1 MSYLLSALL
10 VASTALTWL
19 LFVTLDPERAA
30 WAPVLRGAAYFLTA
44 LSAARFVEVLVSTLV
59 DDSDGNSRTTDLVKV
74 MSSIVIY
81 IAAMLVWLHYGMAF
95 DITSLLATSAI
106 VSLVLGFALQ
116 NTLGNLFSGL
126 SIELE
131 RPLRVGDFIRKGSVE
146 GEVVALK
153 WRSIFLRTPD
163 GSSVVLPNSTLATD
177 AVEVVRRGQPVRIAV
192 PLLVPDSIPPMRVQK
207 VAEEVLDRGV
217 PGIAED
223 PLPSVVLV
231 GPEPETGVMRY
242 TLRCYT
248 NKPIDTASLASRV
261 LTALWYA
268 FDRSDI
274 PMTGLSRSPI
284 APELPSDAGFLGE
297 LAEHGRLLRFGPG
310 ETVPPE
316 LAGFVVDGGLH
327 EEVLSHEIDLE
338 AELAPILAAE
348 FGQDR
353 MALIPTGVIRK
364 VARQAAL
371 FLGPVSF
378 TLAEHYGSLTTD
390 PYLLYQALATR
401 VPDPLD
407 RERFLSNAPDRP
419 LRHLQSGDAFGWAG
433 RLQFEPQATRKRTV
447 VYSADLLVFDESRQ
461 AALANHPE
469 AADLRRKILISSPLL
484 SDLGM
489 DILSARLG
497 RRQPLEKA

>member
-10 VASTALTWL
+10 VASTALIWL
-19 LFVTLDPERAA
+19 LFVTLDPESAS
-30 WAPVLRGAAYFLTA
+30 WAPVLRDMAYFLTA

-131 RPLRVGDFIRKGSVE
+131 RPLRVGDFIRKGTVE

-177 AVEVVRRGQPVRIAV
+177 AVEVVRRGQPVRTVISF
-192 PLLVPDSIPPMRVQK
+192 LVPDRIPPMRVFK
-207 VAEEVLDRGV
+207 VAEEVLDRNI

-223 PLPSVVLV
+223 PLPSVVLL
-231 GPEPETGVMRY
+231 GPVQETASMRY
-242 TLRCYT
+242 ALRCYT
-248 NKPIDTASLASRV
+248 TKPIDTTSLGSRV

-268 FDRSDI
+268 FDRADI
-274 PMTGLSRSPI
+274 PMTGEDRDALV
-284 APELPSDAGFLGE
+284 AELPAAAASLGPLAG
-297 LAEHGRLLRFGPG
+297 HGRLLRFGPG

-316 LAGFVVDGGLH
+316 LAGFVVEGGLH
-327 EEVLSHEIDLE
+327 EEVLAHEIDLE
-338 AELAPILAAE
+338 AELAPILGAA
-348 FGQDR
+348 FGPNR
-353 MALIPTGVIRK
+353 LPLIQPTVIRT

-371 FLGPVSF
+371 FLGPVAF
-378 TLAEHYGSLTTD
+378 TLSDHYGSLTTD
-390 PYLLYQALATR
+390 PYLLYHALATR
-401 VPDPLD
+401 IPEALD
-407 RERFLSNAPDRP
+407 RKRFLSNAPDRP
-419 LRHLQSGDAFGWAG
+419 LRHVSSGEAFGWAG
-433 RLQFEPQATRKRTV
+433 RLQLEPAATRKRTV
-447 VYSADLLVFDESRQ
+447 VYAADLLVFDEADQ
-461 AALANHPE
+461 ASLADHPE
-469 AADLRRKILISSPLL
+469 GKALR
-484 SDLGM
+484 
-489 DILSARLG
+489 ARLLASSSLLAG
-497 RRQPLEKA
+497 MGEEMLVVRLKKRSTETV

>member
-10 VASTALTWL
+10 VASTALMWL
-19 LFVTLDPERAA
+19 LFVTLDPERAS
-30 WAPVLRGAAYFLTA
+30 WAPVLRDMAYFLTA
-44 LSAARFVEVLVSTLV
+44 LSVARFVEVLVGTLV

-131 RPLRVGDFIRKGSVE
+131 RPLRVGDFIRKGAVE

-163 GSSVVLPNSTLATD
+163 GSSIVLPNSTLATD
-177 AVEVVRRGQPVRIAV
+177 AVEVVRRGQAVRTAI
-192 PLLVPDSIPPMRVQK
+192 PFLVPDRIPPMRVFK
-207 VAEEVLDRGV
+207 VVEEVLDRGINGV
-217 PGIAED
+217 ADD
-223 PLPSVVLV
+223 PPPSLVLI
-231 GPEPETGVMRY
+231 GPMPETSAMRY
-242 TLRCYT
+242 ALRCYT
-248 NKPIDTASLASRV
+248 TKPIDTTSLGSRV

-268 FDRSDI
+268 FDRREI
-274 PMTGLSRSPI
+274 PMTGEGRDVI
-284 APELPSDAGFLGE
+284 APELPQSPAFPAGLVS
-297 LAEHGRLLRFGPG
+297 LGRLLRFGPG
-310 ETVPPE
+310 ETVPTD
-316 LAGFVVDGGLH
+316 LAGFVVEGGLH

-338 AELAPILAAE
+338 AELAPILGAA
-348 FGQDR
+348 FGPNR
-353 MALIPTGVIRK
+353 LPLIPPNIIRT

-371 FLGPVSF
+371 FLGPVAF
-378 TLAEHYGSLTTD
+378 TLADHYGSLTTD

-401 VPDPLD
+401 IPDALD

-419 LRHLQSGDAFGWAG
+419 LRHLTSGDAFGWAG
-433 RLQFEPQATRKRTV
+433 RLQLEPAATRKRTV
-447 VYSADLLVFDESRQ
+447 VYSADLLVFDDVGQ
-461 AALANHPE
+461 AGLADHQGGGE
-469 AADLRRKILISSPLL
+469 LRTRILASSSLL
-484 SDLGM
+484 QGLGEEM
-489 DILSARLG
+489 LVVRLKK
-497 RRQPLEKA
+497 RSHETA